1 MSYPIDEQNLER
13 QRLLARVLEPITK
26 RLLDGLRL
34 RPDSRCL
41 DIGCGIGETTRLIAR
56 YLGPQSECTGVD
68 QDPGL
73 IQVAQTGPSTGAR
86 LTFRVCDATKLPFED
101 ETFDFVFTRY
111 LLVHVREALT
121 LLREMIRVARKG
133 AVVAAQEGDFM
144 FNQCCYPDSWAYK
157 RLNDIWGAVFANA
170 TVGRQLVALFREAG
184 CRPAGT
190 MADICIEP
198 GCSDLKRL
206 FRMTFE
212 AVGPALLAK
221 GLLNESEFHAL
232 CQEFLRVETD
242 EAVVSISNPVITV
255 WSVV

>member
-1 MSYPIDEQNLER
+1 
-13 QRLLARVLEPITK
+13 
-26 RLLDGLRL
+26 
-34 RPDSRCL
+34 
-41 DIGCGIGETTRLIAR
+41 
-56 YLGPQSECTGVD
+56 
-68 QDPGL
+68 
-73 IQVAQTGPSTGAR
+73 VAQTSPSAGAT

-111 LLVHVREALT
+111 LLVHVQESLT

-133 AVVAAQEGDFM
+133 AIVAAQEGDFM

-198 GCSDLKRL
+198 GCSGLKRL
-206 FRMTFE
+206 FRMTIE
-212 AVGPALLAK
+212 AVGPALIAK
-221 GLLNESEFHAL
+221 GLLNESDFNAL

-242 EAVVSISNPVITV
+242 ETVVCISNPVITV
-255 WSVV
+255 WSAV

>member
-73 IQVAQTGPSTGAR
+73 IQVAQTGPSTGAS
-86 LTFRVCDATKLPFED
+86 LTFRVCDATKLPFEA

-111 LLVHVREALT
+111 LLVHERSSDTFA
-121 LLREMIRVARKG
+121 
-133 AVVAAQEGDFM
+133 GD
-144 FNQCCYPDSWAYK
+144 DS
-157 RLNDIWGAVFANA
+157 
-170 TVGRQLVALFREAG
+170 
-184 CRPAGT
+184 
-190 MADICIEP
+190 
-198 GCSDLKRL
+198 GCS
-206 FRMTFE
+206 
-212 AVGPALLAK
+212 
-221 GLLNESEFHAL
+221 
-232 CQEFLRVETD
+232 
-242 EAVVSISNPVITV
+242 
-255 WSVV
+255 